1 MTPFIQSLIFRCIG
15 YNLYHVL
22 EIWIYCESSVKLK
35 MNCEDK
41 ILCSPCQ
48 FLIIYYVISFITNLY
63 LVNQNGKNQQSLK
76 SHEINSNDMYE

>member
-1 MTPFIQSLIFRCIG
+1 MTPFFQSLIFRCIG

-48 FLIIYYVISFITNLY
+48 FLIIYYVISFITKLIF
-63 LVNQNGKNQQSLK
+63 GKSEWKK
-76 SHEINSNDMYE
+76 STIIEVT